1 MSCGGAHAWPCCLP
15 SVARWGVC
23 RCSCYGPAAFPLI
36 GLTGECAGAPQSF
49 NEKSDGE
56 LPARRLAPVA
66 APCVCSHGHRARCG
80 SRDSRG
86 LPCIALTVGVKVC
99 ASSPRCVNS
108 TLAAAACL
116 AREEGRRCWVDMRE
130 AACMRASRLPPC
142 SWCPLCSRTKARW
155 PRSVL
160 VRRDPVGAVHRAGA
174 LAGEDAYA
182 GAAPPCS
189 ACGSVACM
197 HPQTM
202 HALHRVWLERWGR
215 GVLSRHWWR
224 AAAACLAI
232 SLGAAKL

>member
-86 LPCIALTVGVKVC
+86 LPCMALTVGVKVC

-142 SWCPLCSRTKARW
+142 SWCPLCSRTARAAH
-155 PRSVL
+155 PGRG
-160 VRRDPVGAVHRAGA
+160 RRAACGRRAGGPA
-174 LAGEDAYA
+174 RRPSA
-182 GAAPPCS
+182 GAAAAGPTALTAPS
-189 ACGSVACM
+189 
-197 HPQTM
+197 PQ
-202 HALHRVWLERWGR
+202 
-215 GVLSRHWWR
+215 
-224 AAAACLAI
+224 
-232 SLGAAKL
+232 